1 MEEVTNLIHAKVSA
15 EMNAE
20 LTKDF
25 TTEEVRKALRQMH
38 PTKAL
43 GPDGM

>member
-1 MEEVTNLIHAKVSA
+1 
-15 EMNAE
+15 MNAE

-25 TTEEVRKALRQMH
+25 TKEEVVSALKQIH

-43 GPDGM
+43 GPDSMSAVFYQKY